1 MFISM
6 NQLLIFL
13 AIIKGGEEINVCLLF
28 TTKSAICQGSG
39 IRGINLGDGQWWYF
53 NLRKHVALLL
63 DVVDV

>member
-13 AIIKGGEEINVCLLF
+13 SIIKGAEEINVWLLF
-28 TTKSAICQGSG
+28 TMESAICQGSG
-39 IRGINLGDGQWWYF
+39 ICGINLGDGQWWYF
-53 NLRKHVALLL
+53 NLRKRVALLL

>member
-13 AIIKGGEEINVCLLF
+13 AIIKGGEEINVCLFF